1 MRTLLVRG
9 AAPVC
14 VLLLSALRLLAGPP
28 PAAQAAGPASAR
40 GYAVFAN
47 SYLERGNQHTLPS
60 AGERDRPLELFA
72 APGEF
77 EPATFAIRPDRDL
90 RTVAVTVES
99 DLARPAGGTIP
110 AGNVTIRTV
119 ERMKRWLSAAE
130 YEPVECFLPR
140 TGPRDLPA
148 SRTQRYWL
156 TVHVPPKAA
165 PGVYEG
171 RVRIAPTG
179 AEPYLL
185 PLRVEVPPIRLAPP
199 EGMNYFMYF
208 RIRDFAP
215 ELRTERFYLLCMEDM
230 RDHGMTTNTLYAYPS
245 GPGWLDLNRD
255 NNDEMPMRRQI
266 ELMRQSGL
274 LAPWSQV
281 PWIGAECYGPDLWK
295 LVQET
300 AKRETWPEIL
310 FYFIDEPGPG
320 RYEGVEACMARVA
333 EFRKQHPGLAFRT
346 TTAGA
351 SNPEVSRY
359 YDVWIGAGEAEI
371 ARARAEGK
379 TAWDYDCGLAPVDA
393 HTDRYYFG
401 LWAWKSGIAGVSH
414 WAYYDAG
421 IRSRFLV
428 DVPWRNSPE
437 DLTEYTHNFN
447 FVYPTPDELIPSI
460 GWEAVREG
468 IDDYRYLRTLQ
479 KTVET
484 ARGAGA
490 KEETLRPAVA
500 LLDEV
505 NRRIRSESRGEAR
518 GRAAAV
524 SQGARDFERSP
535 PQPEWTPAEY
545 DSLRRRVAEQIA
557 ALNRAGFVYQPAWEP
572 PTGRTARPAGP
583 SFPAAGAAAAA
594 DPAESL
600 WEACDDLGKTNPL
613 YGQLC
618 WRPRAF
624 ENEFIGKLE
633 ISAQEKVEGTGS
645 VHWVVTRADVEE
657 HRKKTPEFSDLKMH
671 YLYGRDWSAYREVR
685 FNVKCESPRHPPVY
699 VMLMGVK
706 NPYRQILAENEVTQ
720 GWKQIRWDLKTADVG
735 RSEQWGMIM
744 NYLRF
749 FAGATEFGLDL
760 YIDNLRLVGPA
771 PQDATGT
778 GGR

>member
-1 MRTLLVRG
+1 MSAMRTLLIRG

-14 VLLLSALRLLAGPP
+14 VLLLSALHLLAGPP
-28 PAAQAAGPASAR
+28 PTAQAAGPASAR

-72 APGEF
+72 APDEF

-90 RTVAVTVES
+90 RAVAVTVEG

-140 TGPRDLPA
+140 TGPRDLPV

-171 RVRIAPTG
+171 RVRIAPAG

-208 RIRDFAP
+208 RLRDFAP

-300 AKRETWPEIL
+300 AKRESWPELL
-310 FYFIDEPGPG
+310 FYFVDEPGPG
-320 RYEGVEACMARVA
+320 RYETVEACMARVA

-351 SNPEVSRY
+351 SNPQVSRY
-359 YDVWIGAGEAEI
+359 YDVWIGAAEDEI
-371 ARARAEGK
+371 ARARAEGR

-428 DVPWRNSPE
+428 DVAWRNSPE
-437 DLTEYTHNFN
+437 YLTEYTHNFN

-468 IDDYRYLRTLQ
+468 VDDYRYLRTLQ

-572 PTGRTARPAGP
+572 PASASLRDAHGGQEPVPADPGGERGHPRLEGDPLGPQNRGRRPLRAVGHDHELLAVFRGGDGVRSRSLHRQSALGGPGPAGRHRDGRTMTGRCAFRGLANKRR
-583 SFPAAGAAAAA
+583 
-594 DPAESL
+594 
-600 WEACDDLGKTNPL
+600 DLRSRERTTSVG
-613 YGQLC
+613 C
-618 WRPRAF
+618 IRPRAMC
-624 ENEFIGKLE
+624 EDEKHGNHSWEVWPCRMRLR
-633 ISAQEKVEGTGS
+633 ISGLLVAASIVEC
-645 VHWVVTRADVEE
+645 
-657 HRKKTPEFSDLKMH
+657 F
-671 YLYGRDWSAYREVR
+671 
-685 FNVKCESPRHPPVY
+685 
-699 VMLMGVK
+699 
-706 NPYRQILAENEVTQ
+706 
-720 GWKQIRWDLKTADVG
+720 
-735 RSEQWGMIM
+735 
-744 NYLRF
+744 
-749 FAGATEFGLDL
+749 
-760 YIDNLRLVGPA
+760 
-771 PQDATGT
+771 
-778 GGR
+778 